1 MNNIKLFEGQEIQ
14 VKTDKGNTLINLVH
28 MAKACGLIKN
38 KTNGTMI
45 VNWKSGSASVCSK
58 LNLLSSGGSNNPPQH
73 IVEIQDALDEI
84 ENTDDRNSIYIS
96 SWLAKRIALECH
108 SEKANKF
115 KNFLVELD
123 EKRENGELETSNQ
136 QLTTIVTDSINAILP
151 TLISEMTNKLI
162 PTVIQ
167 AKQSVEDMKSLMNT
181 QIAIHDNERDELK
194 EMIGMQSRNTKELT
208 DKLKYELEQKYGER
222 ITAKDTFYIN
232 AKNRIFSKYRVSRWE
247 QIPVLKYSDVFA
259 SIEELFYE

>member
-1 MNNIKLFEGQEIQ
+1 MNNIKLFEGQEVQ

-28 MAKACGLIKN
+28 VAKGCGLSESK
-38 KTNGTMI
+38 KGREY
-45 VNWKSGSASVCSK
+45 VNWKQAGGVVKK
-58 LNLLSSGGSNNPPQH
+58 LNKLFSEEVPK
-73 IVEIQDALDEI
+73 EIQEEITYILDEI
-84 ENTDDRNSIYIS
+84 ENTDDRNAIYVS
-96 SWLAKRIALECH
+96 SFLSKRLALECH

-167 AKQSVEDMKSLMNT
+167 AKKSVDDMTSLMNT
-181 QIAIHDNERDELK
+181 QITIHDNERDELK
-194 EMIGMQSRNTKELT
+194 QMIGMQSRNTKELT

-247 QIPVLKYSDVFA
+247 QIPVLKYNDVFA

>member
-1 MNNIKLFEGQEIQ
+1 MNSIKLFEGQEVQI
-14 VKTDKGNTLINLVH
+14 KTDKGNTLINLAHVS
-28 MAKACGLIKN
+28 KCCGIEINDN
-38 KTNGTMI
+38 KRGTTRIAWKGRNGVTD
-45 VNWKSGSASVCSK
+45 K
-58 LNLLSSGGSNNPPQH
+58 LNKICEANTSQ
-73 IVEIQDALDEI
+73 EIQGEIQYILDEI

-96 SWLAKRIALECH
+96 SFLSKRLALECH

-151 TLISEMTNKLI
+151 TLINEMTNKLI

-181 QIAIHDNERDELK
+181 QITIHDNERDELK
-194 EMIGMQSRNTKELT
+194 QMIGLQSRNTKELT

-247 QIPVLKYSDVFA
+247 QIPVIKYNDVFA

>member
-28 MAKACGLIKN
+28 VAKGCGLSESK
-38 KTNGTMI
+38 KGKEY
-45 VNWKSGSASVCSK
+45 VNWKQAGGIVKK
-58 LNLLSSGGSNNPPQH
+58 LNKLFSEEVPK
-73 IVEIQDALDEI
+73 EIQTEITYILDEI
-84 ENTDDRNSIYIS
+84 ENTDDRNSIYVS
-96 SWLAKRIALECH
+96 SFLSKRLALECH

-208 DKLKYELEQKYGER
+208 DKLKYELEQKYREK

-247 QIPVLKYSDVFA
+247 QIPVLKYNDVFA

>member
-1 MNNIKLFEGQEIQ
+1 
-14 VKTDKGNTLINLVH
+14 
-28 MAKACGLIKN
+28 MAKACGLTN
-38 KTNGTMI
+38 KKGNGTI
-45 VNWKSGSASVCSK
+45 IANWKGGNSNIVSKVNLINGSPDV
-58 LNLLSSGGSNNPPQH
+58 PPT
-73 IVEIQDALDEI
+73 IKSEIIYVLDEI
-84 ENTDDRNSIYIS
+84 ESTDDRNSIYIS

-108 SEKANKF
+108 SDKANKF
-115 KNFLVELD
+115 KDFLVTLD
-123 EKRENGELETSNQ
+123 EKRESGELETSNQ

-167 AKQSVEDMKSLMNT
+167 AKKSVDDMTSLMNT
-181 QIAIHDNERDELK
+181 QITIHDNERNELK

-208 DKLKYELEQKYGER
+208 DKLKYELEQKYREK

>member
-1 MNNIKLFEGQEIQ
+1 MNNIKLFEGQEVQ

-28 MAKACGLIKN
+28 MAKACGVTNIGNTGKPKVRWTNIKTKLDLI
-38 KTNGTMI
+38 
-45 VNWKSGSASVCSK
+45 
-58 LNLLSSGGSNNPPQH
+58 SSGDTGLSPSIKEE
-73 IVEIQDALDEI
+73 IVYIIDEI
-84 ENTDDRNSIYIS
+84 DNTDDRNAIYIS
-96 SWLAKRIALECH
+96 SYLAKRLALECH
-108 SEKANKF
+108 SDKANKF

-181 QIAIHDNERDELK
+181 QIAIHDNEREELK

-208 DKLKYELEQKYGER
+208 DKLKYELEQKYREK

-247 QIPVLKYSDVFA
+247 QIPVLKYNDVFA

>member
-1 MNNIKLFEGQEIQ
+1 MNNIKLFEGQEVE

-28 MAKACGLIKN
+28 VAKGCGLSENKKGKEYISWKN
-38 KTNGTMI
+38 RNG
-45 VNWKSGSASVCSK
+45 VVDKFKK
-58 LNLLSSGGSNNPPQH
+58 LVSCECPKE
-73 IVEIQDALDEI
+73 IAEEIQYILDEI
-84 ENTDDRNSIYIS
+84 ENTDDRNSIYVS
-96 SWLAKRIALECH
+96 SYLSKRLALECH

-181 QIAIHDNERDELK
+181 QITIHDNERNELK

-247 QIPVLKYSDVFA
+247 QIPVLKYNDVFA